1 MRELSTFWI
10 IGIIL
15 NLGVV
20 ISAFVWLFK
29 IMERPDKQTKEQNR
43 NK

>member
-20 ISAFVWLFK
+20 IAAFVWLFK
-29 IMERPDKQTKEQNR
+29 IMERPERQTKDKNN